1 MEEVLKGLKGKS
13 LTKKKLFDFLSDINI
28 EDLCSKN
35 TTIEEPKVSIVEP
48 KRAVVEEKKPSDIKC
63 QACLKTF
70 SVISSLKRHQENNKA
85 CMNWISLPEKAETIK
100 LEKGIHLII
109 DDLLQKSISA
119 NGALECKFC
128 KSKFINTGNLHK
140 HFNSATTCN
149 RLAYE
154 EFKKMF
160 NSL

>member
-1 MEEVLKGLKGKS
+1 MEEVLKGLQGKS
-13 LTKKKLFDFLSDINI
+13 LTKKKLFDFLADINI
-28 EDLCSKN
+28 EDIYGKKENVVYSETAAFEQPKK
-35 TTIEEPKVSIVEP
+35 EESSTEF
-48 KRAVVEEKKPSDIKC
+48 KC
-63 QACLKTF
+63 QACNKTF
-70 SVISSLKRHQENNKA
+70 STNGSLKRHQDRTTV
-85 CMNWISLPEKAETIK
+85 CMNWISLPEKTETIK
-100 LEKGIHLII
+100 LTRGIHLII
-109 DDLLQKSISA
+109 DDLLQKSISVD
-119 NGALECKFC
+119 GSLECKFC